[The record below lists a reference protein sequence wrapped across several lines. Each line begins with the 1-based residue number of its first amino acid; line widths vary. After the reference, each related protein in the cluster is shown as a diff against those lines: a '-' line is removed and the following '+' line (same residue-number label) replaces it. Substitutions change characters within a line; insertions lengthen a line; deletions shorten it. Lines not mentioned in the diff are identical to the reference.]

1 MLKKRIIPCLDI
13 KDGRTVKGVNFVGLR
28 DAGDAVELAKRYVE
42 EGADELV
49 FLDITATIENRKT
62 LTALVQRI
70 AREINIPFTV
80 GGGIHSAMDAVSIIK
95 AGADKVSINTSAV
108 KHPELITEIAEQF
121 GSQCVVL
128 AIDTKLEE
136 NGEWMVYIHGGRT
149 SANLRTVDWAKEG
162 EKRGAG
168 EILLTSM
175 NNDGTRNGFAI
186 DITHA
191 VSEAVNIPVIAS
203 GGAGTPEHFA
213 EVFTKTKACAA
224 LGASVFHFG
233 DITIPALKQYL
244 KEQNIPVREHI

>member
-1 MLKKRIIPCLDI
+1 M
-13 KDGRTVKGVNFVGLR
+13 
-28 DAGDAVELAKRYVE
+28 ELAKRYVE

-70 AREINIPFTV
+70 AQEINIPFTV

-162 EKRGAG
+162 GEKKGGRGRDTA
-168 EILLTSM
+168 
-175 NNDGTRNGFAI
+175 
-186 DITHA
+186 
-191 VSEAVNIPVIAS
+191 
-203 GGAGTPEHFA
+203 HFD
-213 EVFTKTKACAA
+213 E
-224 LGASVFHFG
+224 
-233 DITIPALKQYL
+233 
-244 KEQNIPVREHI
+244 